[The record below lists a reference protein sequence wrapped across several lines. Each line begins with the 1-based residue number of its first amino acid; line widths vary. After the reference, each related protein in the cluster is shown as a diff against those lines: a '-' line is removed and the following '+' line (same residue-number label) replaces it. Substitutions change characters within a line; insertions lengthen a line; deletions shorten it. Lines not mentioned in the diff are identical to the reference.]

1 MFKRLLTGLG
11 NINPEKGKIETI
23 VDAVDAFGES
33 LENLRQATVESIL
46 SIRKTICELVG
57 EPLEELIKSSV
68 SLISFIIGFTPE
80 SSLVNGSS

>member
-23 VDAVDAFGES
+23 VDVGES
-33 LENLRQATVESIL
+33 LKNLRQATVESIL